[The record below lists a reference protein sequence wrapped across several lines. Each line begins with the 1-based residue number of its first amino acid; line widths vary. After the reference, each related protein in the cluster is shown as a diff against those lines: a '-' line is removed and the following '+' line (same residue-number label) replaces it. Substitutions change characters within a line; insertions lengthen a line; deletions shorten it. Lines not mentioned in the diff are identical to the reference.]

1 MPKIRL
7 KFNQK
12 LISYFFETAQ
22 PYFFPINNNQTWVF
36 CTLLVTLIVMIISLT
51 YFITIGAT
59 LLTNTVFTNFSN
71 IITNGF
77 IGKINRT
84 LDSKITSYVAIIL
97 LASSLIFLSQ
107 FSKIGKKWKQW
118 FLLGSLLFLLLVV
131 NGLRLIMSYV
141 FRFIDTA
148 LTEKNADVFWQFM
161 IVYGLVL
168 ISAVPI
174 IIIYRYT
181 RKKLGLMWRKWLTKH
196 FLSRYFSYRVYY
208 KLNSEYLK
216 KEVDNPDQRITQD
229 IKSFT
234 IVTLDFLLDFFNSI
248 LTLVS
253 FSYILYTISDRL
265 TYGLLVYA
273 IFGTTVVLIAGNR
286 LIKINYA
293 QLRLEANF
301 RHSILRIRD
310 YAESIAFYRGEF
322 LENKQV
328 TNKLK
333 KVVKNFNLLII
344 WQSIINLFQLGY
356 NYFTRLIPYIMI
368 APLYLKGE
376 LDFGSIAQATVAFSQ
391 VLEAL
396 SLITNRIPEITKFA
410 ASINRLGEFYESM
423 NPGLLQEEELN
434 SDLIHI
440 EKFPVIILQN
450 VSLYPPNSQRK
461 LVKNITVR
469 VDKSNNLLIMGTS
482 GTGKSS
488 LLRAIAGLWTSGSG
502 TIFRPSPK
510 EILFLPQHPYMI
522 SGSLKEQLL
531 YPDMGKYI
539 TQNQLDKIL
548 VAVDLQNLRSRFQ
561 DFDIRENWSSV
572 LSLGEQQRIAF
583 ARILITK
590 PRYVILDEAT
600 SALDEENEESLYHS
614 LSTSEISYI
623 SVGHRPTL
631 TKYHQQILTIMDEG
645 NWELE
650 THKIYS

>member
-22 PYFFPINNNQTWVF
+22 PYFFPINNNQIWVF
-36 CTLLVTLIVMIISLT
+36 CTLLVTLIVMVISLT
-51 YFITIGAT
+51 FFMTIGAT
-59 LLTNTVFTNFSN
+59 LLTNTVFANFSN
-71 IITNGF
+71 VITNSF
-77 IGKINRT
+77 VNKINNI
-84 LDSKITSYVAIIL
+84 LDSNIVSYVAIIL
-97 LASSLIFLSQ
+97 LISNLIFLSQ
-107 FSKIGKKWKQW
+107 FSKISKKWKQW

-161 IVYGLVL
+161 IVYGLLL
-168 ISAVPI
+168 IYAVPI
-174 IIIYRYT
+174 IVTYRYT
-181 RKKLGLMWRKWLTKH
+181 RKKLGLMWREWLTES
-196 FLSRYFSYRVYY
+196 FLSRYFSYRTYY
-208 KLNSEYLK
+208 KLNSESIG

-234 IVTLDFLLDFFNSI
+234 TVTLDFLLDFFNSI
-248 LTLVS
+248 LTLIS
-253 FSYILYTISDRL
+253 FSYILYTISERL
-265 TYGLLVYA
+265 TYGLLIYA
-273 IFGTTVVLIAGNR
+273 IFGTVVVLIAGNR

-301 RHSILRIRD
+301 RYSILRIRD

-328 TNKLK
+328 AKKLK

-344 WQSIINLFQLGY
+344 WQSVINLFQLGY

-396 SLITNRIPEITKFA
+396 YLITNRIPEITRFA

-423 NPGLLQEEELN
+423 NPKLLNEEKLSN
-434 SDLIHI
+434 NLIHI
-440 EKFPVIILQN
+440 EKFPFIVLQN

-461 LVKNITVR
+461 LVKNITIR
-469 VDKSNNLLIMGTS
+469 VDRSNNLLIMGTS

-488 LLRAIAGLWTSGSG
+488 LLRAIAGLWSSGDG

-531 YPDMGKYI
+531 YPDVGKYI
-539 TQNQLDKIL
+539 TQSQLNEIL
-548 VAVDLQNLRSRFQ
+548 TAVDLQSLRNRFQ
-561 DFDIRENWSSV
+561 DFDIKENWSSL

-600 SALDEENEESLYHS
+600 SALDEENEESLYYS
-614 LSTSEISYI
+614 LSTSETSYI

-631 TKYHQQILTIMDEG
+631 TKYHQQILTIMDKG
-645 NWELE
+645 DWELE
-650 THKIYS
+650 IHKVHN